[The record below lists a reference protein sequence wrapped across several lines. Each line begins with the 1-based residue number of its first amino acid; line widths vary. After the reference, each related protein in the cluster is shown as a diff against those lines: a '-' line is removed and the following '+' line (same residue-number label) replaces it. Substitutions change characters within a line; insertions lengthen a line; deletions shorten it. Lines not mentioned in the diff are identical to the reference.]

1 VSNVLPLAPVEGTC
15 AVEVAAEGCAPLVGE
30 KVWVLANDEKD
41 GVLVDDCEEGVL
53 VVGEDEVEDCALGG
67 GGGWTVDVVDGVGGV
82 GGGALELI
90 AKIVASACPSA
101 REKVMKPELVQQ
113 SPTSRFL
120 SQQYTPLP
128 HRRIASLPAAVF
140 PYVQI

>member
-1 VSNVLPLAPVEGTC
+1 MSV
-15 AVEVAAEGCAPLVGE
+15 
-30 KVWVLANDEKD
+30 DE
-41 GVLVDDCEEGVL
+41 CEEGVL
-53 VVGEDEVEDCALGG
+53 VVGEDEVEDCTSGGG

-113 SPTSRFL
+113 SPTRRFL